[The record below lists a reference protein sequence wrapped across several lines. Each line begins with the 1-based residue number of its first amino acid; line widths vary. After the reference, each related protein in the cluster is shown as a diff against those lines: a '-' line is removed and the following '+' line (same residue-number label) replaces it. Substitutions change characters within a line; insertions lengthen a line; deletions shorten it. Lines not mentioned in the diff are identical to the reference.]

1 MRRKDREITDRDE
14 IISIIRKCDTCRLAI
29 HDEPFPYIVPL
40 NFGMEDKDGQ
50 LTLYF
55 HSAQSGTKLDLL
67 KKNNRVSFEMDCSHA
82 IITYEERMSCTMGY
96 ESVIG
101 TGTVEF
107 IEDEEE
113 KNRALKIL
121 LSQYHAED
129 YAYDTEMV
137 RVTAVY
143 CLKVGTMTA
152 KRRDI

>member
-67 KKNNRVSFEMDCSHA
+67 KKNNRVSFEMDCGHA
-82 IITYEERMSCTMGY
+82 IIMYEERMSCTMGY

-129 YAYDTEMV
+129 FAYDTEMV

-143 CLKVGTMTA
+143 CLKVATMTA